1 MLPSHDYQISS
12 HWLAFLFSEGC
23 TALRKIFD
31 TLIISQLLVTQVLIA
46 SISIWYIHVH
56 VAVACKEEIGENI
69 VAASYQK
76 VNRSVQAVLRA
87 HQY

>member
-46 SISIWYIHVH
+46 TISIWYIHV
-56 VAVACKEEIGENI
+56 AVVCKEEIGENI
-69 VAASYQK
+69 VAASYKK